1 MIILIF
7 GGVFLSVRQI
17 FNDFK
22 IIVVVKNLWQ
32 RQLPN
37 PNVRNTSLQTTSQ
50 NALQLKLL
58 KALVDVFV
66 HS

>member
-1 MIILIF
+1 MFILIF

-37 PNVRNTSLQTTSQ
+37 PNVRNTSLQTTQ
-50 NALQLKLL
+50 VKMLQLKLL